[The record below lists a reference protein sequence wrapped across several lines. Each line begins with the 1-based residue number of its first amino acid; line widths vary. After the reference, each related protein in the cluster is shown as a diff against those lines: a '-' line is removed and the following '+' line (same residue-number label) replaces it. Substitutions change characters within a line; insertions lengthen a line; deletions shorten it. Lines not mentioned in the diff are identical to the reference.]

1 LIRASDRLLC
11 GSGSLPVLV
20 LLERFDV
27 NGFAFPAID
36 PIALQIGPVAIRWYA
51 LAYIAGLFGGL
62 YYAKKLATAAR
73 LWGAIKRPA
82 SLDLDDL
89 LLWATLGV
97 IAGGRLAYVTFY
109 EPTRFL
115 AKPIEVFAIWSGGM
129 SFHGGLAGA
138 TLAIFLFARARQL
151 PILSMFDLVATV
163 APIGL
168 LFGRIANFINGELW
182 GRATD
187 VSWAVIF
194 PHGGPIPRHPSQLYE
209 AATEGLLLLLLLAF
223 LVRRSGYGKPGLI
236 TGVFGAGYALSRIF
250 CEFFR
255 EPDPQLGFLLGN
267 WATMGMLLS
276 LPMLIIGLWLIA
288 RARPATAS

>member
-1 LIRASDRLLC
+1 MT
-11 GSGSLPVLV
+11 
-20 LLERFDV
+20 
-27 NGFAFPAID
+27 GFAFPNID
-36 PIALQIGPVAIRWYA
+36 PVALQIGPVAIRWYA

-62 YYAKKLATAAR
+62 YYAKKLAASMR
-73 LWGAIKRPA
+73 LWPNITRPT

-109 EPTRFL
+109 EPARFL
-115 AKPIEVFAIWSGGM
+115 AKPIEIFAIWSGGM

-138 TLAIFLFARARQL
+138 TLAIYLFARARKL
-151 PILSMFDLVATV
+151 PVLSMFDLIATV

-168 LFGRIANFINGELW
+168 FFGRISNFINGELW

-187 VSWAVIF
+187 VSWAVVF

-209 AATEGLLLLLLLAF
+209 AMTEGFLLFFLLAF
-223 LVRRSGYGKPGLI
+223 LVRRGGYQKPGFI

-255 EPDPQLGFLLGN
+255 EPDPQLGFLFGN

-276 LPMLIIGLWLIA
+276 VPMLMIGLWLIL
-288 RARPATAS
+288 RAKPVQAAA